1 MPRTIPQQ
9 ERDRIEELMKV
20 KIPQPDGS
28 FKYYSAYAI
37 AKIIQKENGTLT
49 YPTRVTVMGYM
60 KK

>member
-20 KIPQPDGS
+20 RPKL
-28 FKYYSAYAI
+28 SAYAI